1 MSKNKKILFIAS
13 MFIIGFAIGFISA
26 ECMGGHHHFWKKGYR
41 YERMTEGPKGKMSAN
56 MEMKSYSFGG
66 VTFQYPASW
75 SLGEDQYCTPAGA
88 CDQVGVTLTTA
99 TAHVG
104 EDKIGI
110 GGRQVICAMFSN
122 NRIKCQEI
130 NGLAFYT
137 ASENPDV
144 LYVYNQIVA
153 SAATATAAAQ

>member
-1 MSKNKKILFIAS
+1 MNKNKKILFIAA

-26 ECMGGHHHFWKKGYR
+26 ECMGGHHHFWKNGYR
-41 YERMTEGPKGKMSAN
+41 GERMIQQPQGKMSADMQWTN
-56 MEMKSYSFGG
+56 YSFGG
-66 VTFQYPASW
+66 VDFKYPANW
-75 SLGEDQYCTPAGA
+75 IKTDDQYCTPAGN
-88 CDQVGVTLTTA
+88 CGQVGVTLTPNTVKA
-99 TAHVG
+99 G

-122 NRIKCQEI
+122 NRIKCTEI
-130 NGLAFYT
+130 NGVPFYT

-153 SAATATAAAQ
+153 SATTTPASAQ